1 MTKANPATTMM
12 LGVTGTIM
20 VLMLAGGYTYTF
32 SADQGQEN
40 EKERWRSEHNR
51 VLNQRFSDVDK
62 QFEAVQKGQEKIEK
76 KVEEKAERTDSLL
89 RDILI
94 EQRAANMEQNRRSR
108 SSSGR

>member
-32 SADQGQEN
+32 SADNGQDA

-51 VLNQRFSDVDK
+51 VLNQRFSEVDK
-62 QFEAVQKGQEKIEK
+62 QFETVRLGQDKIEK
-76 KVEEKAERTDSLL
+76 KLEEKAEKTDTIL
-89 RDILI
+89 REILI

-108 SSSGR
+108 GSSR

>member
-32 SADQGQEN
+32 SADNGQDA

-51 VLNQRFSDVDK
+51 VLNQRFTEVDK
-62 QFEAVQKGQEKIEK
+62 QFESVRQGQDKIEK
-76 KVEEKAERTDSLL
+76 KVEEKAEKTETIL

-94 EQRAANMEQNRRSR
+94 EQRAANLERTRSGR
-108 SSSGR
+108 SSGR